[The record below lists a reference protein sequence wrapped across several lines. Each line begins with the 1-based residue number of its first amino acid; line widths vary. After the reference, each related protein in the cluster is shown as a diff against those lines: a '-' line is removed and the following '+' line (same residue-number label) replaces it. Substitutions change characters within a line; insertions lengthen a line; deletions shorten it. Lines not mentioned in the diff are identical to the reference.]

1 MYIGLSALPLTLL
14 KRFDTNVHTVI
25 TSMQKKNPN
34 ILNLAA
40 ILQNGTNRSI
50 LGLSLLQGLPVVRLN
65 LPWKKHFFTNAPRHA
80 DAGLIR
86 N

>member
-1 MYIGLSALPLTLL
+1 MYIDLSALPLTLL

-25 TSMQKKNPN
+25 TSMQKNPN

-65 LPWKKHFFTNAPRHA
+65 LPKETFFYKCT
-80 DAGLIR
+80 
-86 N
+86 

>member
-1 MYIGLSALPLTLL
+1 MYIDLSALPLTLL

-25 TSMQKKNPN
+25 TSMQKKIPN

-40 ILQNGTNRSI
+40 VLQNGTNISI

-65 LPWKKHFFTNAPRHA
+65 LPKETFFTNAPRHA
-80 DAGLIR
+80 VAGPIR

>member
-1 MYIGLSALPLTLL
+1 MYIDLSALPLTLL

-25 TSMQKKNPN
+25 TRMQKKIPN

-40 ILQNGTNRSI
+40 GLQNGTNAWSI

-65 LPWKKHFFTNAPRHA
+65 LPKETFFTNAPRHA
-80 DAGLIR
+80 VAGPIR

>member
-1 MYIGLSALPLTLL
+1 MYIDLSALPLTLL

-25 TSMQKKNPN
+25 TSMQKNPN

-65 LPWKKHFFTNAPRHA
+65 LPKEIFFYKCT
-80 DAGLIR
+80 
-86 N
+86 

>member
-65 LPWKKHFFTNAPRHA
+65 LP
-80 DAGLIR
+80 
-86 N
+86 

>member
-1 MYIGLSALPLTLL
+1 MYIDLSALPLTLL

-25 TSMQKKNPN
+25 TRMQKKIPN

-40 ILQNGTNRSI
+40 VLQNGTNRSI

-65 LPWKKHFFTNAPRHA
+65 LPKETFFYKCT
-80 DAGLIR
+80 
-86 N
+86 